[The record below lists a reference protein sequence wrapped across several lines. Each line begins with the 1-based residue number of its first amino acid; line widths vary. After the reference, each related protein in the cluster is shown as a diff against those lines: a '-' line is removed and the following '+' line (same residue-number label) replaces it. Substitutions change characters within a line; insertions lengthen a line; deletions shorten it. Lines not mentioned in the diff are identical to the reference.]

1 MNGTHLCA
9 HKTGEKGEDRER
21 KEKEGRQMKAF
32 DNYIMIWARAM
43 VASLIL
49 QCYKSP
55 HKKANH
61 QIEIEKSKTWKIFM
75 TKR

>member
-9 HKTGEKGEDRER
+9 HEKGKKGEDRER

-32 DNYIMIWARAM
+32 DNYIMIWARVM

-49 QCYKSP
+49 QCYKFP
-55 HKKANH
+55 HK
-61 QIEIEKSKTWKIFM
+61 
-75 TKR
+75 